1 MGNIPINEN
10 DYLHFVDSTEE
21 LTTDYLNSILNE
33 IKMTM
38 VKKPEMVIG
47 IGGGTALDFAKAI
60 SNLLT
65 NKGKAEDYQ
74 GWDLVKNKGIYK
86 IGIPTLSGTGSEST
100 RTCVMINKK
109 KGIKLGMNSDQT
121 IFDELVLD
129 SELSKTVPKDQEKKD
144 AVKDVIN
151 TL

>member
-129 SELSKTVPKDQEKKD
+129 SELSKTVPKDQYFYTCMD
-144 AVKDVIN
+144 TYIH
-151 TL
+151 